1 MKTVTR
7 TRMSAE
13 ERREEILDAAV
24 SEFAIKGLHGTSTET
39 IAQRVGI
46 SQPYLFRLYGTKKEL
61 FLAAAARGFDRVR
74 DTFRLAAERHPDQPL
89 EAMGDAYKGL
99 LQHREELLLQLQSYA
114 ACSDPDVKQLVR
126 THFADLYRFVE
137 QIPGVDPAA
146 VPDFFAQGM
155 LLNVAAAM
163 DLPAVMGLE
172 SWVQRC
178 LGVQD

>member
-1 MKTVTR
+1 
-7 TRMSAE
+7 MSAE

-24 SEFAIKGLHGTSTET
+24 SEFALKGLHGTSTET
-39 IAQRVGI
+39 IARRVGI

-61 FLAAAARGFDRVR
+61 FLAAVERGFSRVR
-74 DTFRLAAERHPDQPL
+74 DAFRLAAEQHPDQPL
-89 EAMGDAYKGL
+89 QAMGEAYKGL

-114 ACSDPDVKQLVR
+114 ACSDPDVEHVVR

-137 QIPGVDPAA
+137 QTPGVDPAD

-163 DLPAVMGLE
+163 NLLSIIPFEA
-172 SWVQRC
+172 WAQRC
-178 LGVQD
+178 LAVEP